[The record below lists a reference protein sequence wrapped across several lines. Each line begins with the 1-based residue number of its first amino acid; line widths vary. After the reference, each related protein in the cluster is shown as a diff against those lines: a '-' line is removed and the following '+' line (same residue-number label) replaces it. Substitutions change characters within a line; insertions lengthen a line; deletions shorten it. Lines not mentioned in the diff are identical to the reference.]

1 MANHANFTPELEE
14 FTGIQPFRY
23 WCQKVLPIS
32 YDDSLSYYELLSKL
46 VEHMNTF
53 IDDVDGLYKDVKNL
67 RNAYIQL
74 QTWVNNYFDDL
85 DISSEIDKKL
95 DSMVTDGTLSNLIRP
110 IVAAVSQPRIVDS
123 VSDMINTTY
132 TYVLRSNGHIYQ
144 NLNGEWTDTGL
155 VYVADATGFL
165 GVRDMIAYNLND
177 LNQTGIYF
185 HGTTD
190 VVASN
195 TPNDT
200 LYRASN
206 FLVIVY
212 YQSDYR
218 FYQMFYTYQDNNL
231 YIRHKKGGSFTEWE
245 ALYAIGGSLPYNN
258 LNSIVN
264 SGTFYHKSTD
274 AAAINTPDDNV
285 YASAAFMVCCYYS
298 SQNHHYQMFF
308 SHSKDNSMYIR
319 HQISDTWT
327 SWVSISVTADGT
339 PFRDLNNIVSSGSYF
354 HLSTDQAAINT
365 PDDNVYG
372 AGAFMVTTNYVN
384 NNHNYQ
390 VFYSHSKDNAMYIRH
405 QISGNWTDWSVINV
419 TSDSL
424 PFRNLNNIVSTGS
437 YFHKSTDEAALN
449 TPNDS
454 VYGAA
459 AFMVTTNYSNNVHQY
474 QIFYSHGKDNSS
486 YIRHKLDADN
496 WSDWA
501 TINVTAGV
509 LPFRDLN
516 NIVSSGSYFHS
527 SSDEPAL
534 NTPNDAYRTS
544 VFMVTCNYGSASYKN
559 YQIFYGYGSDNA
571 MFIRHQQGGAWT
583 DWSAIPVCGEMPLR
597 DLNNFKTSGSYIHRS
612 SDTAASHTP
621 DNNKY
626 SAADFI
632 VECRYFDSTH
642 AVQVLYGM
650 SDNLVW
656 FRTKSLE
663 DVWNQWYRLALANE
677 ITRNNGDVPIDDT
690 GIVSGETEAQ
700 TEVVNDDKEHAEE

>member
-1 MANHANFTPELEE
+1 MANHADFTPELEE

-85 DISSEIDKKL
+85 DITDEINKKL

-123 VSDMINTTY
+123 VSDMINATY

-144 NLNGEWTDTGL
+144 NLRGTWTDTGL

-165 GVRDMIAYNLND
+165 GVRDMFAYNLNE

-185 HGTTD
+185 HGTSD
-190 VVASN
+190 VIASN

-231 YIRHKKGGSFTEWE
+231 YIRHKKGGSWTEWE
-245 ALYAIGGSLPYNN
+245 AMYAIGGSLPYNN

-285 YASAAFMVCCYYS
+285 YASSAFMVCCYYS

-486 YIRHKLDADN
+486 YIRHKLDTDN

-571 MFIRHQQGGAWT
+571 MFIRHQQGETWT

-597 DLNNFKTSGSYIHRS
+597 DLNNFKTSGTYIHRS
-612 SDTAASHTP
+612 SDAAASHTP
-621 DNNKY
+621 NNNKY
-626 SAADFI
+626 AAADFI
-632 VECRYFDSTH
+632 VETRYFDLTH

-650 SDNLVW
+650 SDNLIW
-656 FRTKSLE
+656 YRMKSLE
-663 DVWNQWYRLALANE
+663 DAWNSWYRIALSNE
-677 ITRNNGDVPIDDT
+677 IQKNSGDVPIDDT
-690 GIVSGETEAQ
+690 DTVLGDGSQ
-700 TEVVNDDKEHAEE
+700 PNVVNDDKEPAEE

>member
-1 MANHANFTPELEE
+1 MANHADFTPELED

-53 IDDVDGLYKDVKNL
+53 INDVDGLYTDVKNL

-74 QTWVNNYFDDL
+74 QTWVNSYFDDL
-85 DISSEIDKKL
+85 DISDEINKKL
-95 DSMVTDGTLSNLIRP
+95 DSMVADGTLSDLIRP

-123 VSDMINTTY
+123 VSDMVNATY

-144 NLNGEWTDTGL
+144 NLNGAWTDTGL

-165 GVRDMIAYNLND
+165 GVRDMIAYNLD
-177 LNQTGIYF
+177 ELNQTGIYF

-190 VVASN
+190 AAASH

-206 FLVIVY
+206 FLAIVY
-212 YQSDYR
+212 YQSDFR

-231 YIRHKKGGSFTEWE
+231 YIRHKKGSSWTEWE
-245 ALYAIGGSLPYNN
+245 AVYMIGGSLPYNN

-274 AAAINTPDDNV
+274 TAAINTPDDNV

-354 HLSTDQAAINT
+354 HLSTDQPAINT
-365 PDDNVYG
+365 PDDDVYG
-372 AGAFMVTTNYVN
+372 AGAFMITTNYVN

-405 QISGNWTDWSVINV
+405 QISGNWTGWSVINV

-437 YFHKSTDEAALN
+437 YFHKSTDETALN

-516 NIVSSGSYFHS
+516 NIISSGSYFHS
-527 SSDEPAL
+527 SSDEEAL
-534 NTPNDAYRTS
+534 NTPNDAYRSS
-544 VFMVTCNYGSASYKN
+544 VFMVTCNYGSTSYKN
-559 YQIFYGYGSDNA
+559 YQLFYGYGSDNA
-571 MFIRHQQGGAWT
+571 MFIRHQQGGTWT
-583 DWSAIPVCGEMPLR
+583 AWSAIPVCGEMPLR
-597 DLNNFKTSGSYIHRS
+597 DLNNFKTSGTYIHRS
-612 SDTAASHTP
+612 SDTAAAHTP

-626 SAADFI
+626 AAADFI

-663 DVWNQWYRLALANE
+663 DAWNQWYRLAVANE
-677 ITRNNGDVPIDDT
+677 IPTTSNAVLIDDT
-690 GIVSGETEAQ
+690 GTVSGETGAQ
-700 TEVVNDDKEHAEE
+700 PNVVSDDNEPAEE

>member
-1 MANHANFTPELEE
+1 MANHADFTPELEA

-53 IDDVDGLYKDVKNL
+53 IDDVDGLYTDVKKL
-67 RNAYIQL
+67 RIAYIQL

-85 DISSEIDKKL
+85 DITEEINKKL
-95 DSMVTDGTLSNLIRP
+95 DSMVADGTLSDLIRP

-123 VSDMINTTY
+123 VSDMVNATY

-144 NLNGEWTDTGL
+144 NLNGAWTDTGL

-165 GVRDMIAYNLND
+165 GVRDMIAYNLDN

-190 VVASN
+190 AVASN

-206 FLVIVY
+206 FLAIVY

-231 YIRHKKGGSFTEWE
+231 YIRHKKGSSWTEWE
-245 ALYAIGGSLPYNN
+245 AVYTIGGSLPYNN

-274 AAAINTPDDNV
+274 AAAINTPDDGV

-365 PDDNVYG
+365 PDDAVYG

-405 QISGNWTDWSVINV
+405 QISGNWTGWSVINV

-437 YFHKSTDEAALN
+437 YFHKSTDETALN

-527 SSDEPAL
+527 SSDEEAL
-534 NTPNDAYRTS
+534 NTPNDAYRSS
-544 VFMVTCNYGSASYKN
+544 VFMVTCNYGSTSYKN

-571 MFIRHQQGGAWT
+571 MFIRHQQGGTWT
-583 DWSAIPVCGEMPLR
+583 AWSAIPVCGEMPLR
-597 DLNNFKTSGSYIHRS
+597 DLNNFKTSGTYIHRS
-612 SDTAASHTP
+612 SDTAAAHTP

-626 SAADFI
+626 AAADFI

-642 AVQVLYGM
+642 ALQVLYGM

-663 DVWNQWYRLALANE
+663 DAWNQWYRLALANE
-677 ITRNNGDVPIDDT
+677 IPTTSNAVPIDDT
-690 GIVSGETEAQ
+690 GTVSGETGAHPNI
-700 TEVVNDDKEHAEE
+700 VSDDNEPAEE